1 MYHYIG
7 CREFPI
13 GFHYDFS
20 HVTRWFLDG
29 FSRLIVDYHFQY
41 SLTSPLTS
49 YLMSSSLVTYILPM
63 LDHTCV
69 KATVTAHLPSI
80 ISAKFHSVLPFWT
93 ITKVTEWQILD
104 MGIYVWVNYHFRLKA
119 SSVSNPEIRNHVN
132 YCFCSISHSEFEIM
146 TEDILKENGF

>member
-7 CREFPI
+7 CREFPL
-13 GFHYDFS
+13 GFDYDFS

-29 FSRLIVDYHFQY
+29 FSWLIVHYHFQY

-49 YLMSSSLVTYILPM
+49 YLTSSSQLAYILPM

-69 KATVTAHLPSI
+69 RATVTAHLSSI
-80 ISAKFHSVLPFWT
+80 ISPKFQLVLPFWS

-119 SSVSNPEIRNHVN
+119 ASASNPEIRNHVN
-132 YCFCSISHSEFEIM
+132 YQKPCELLF
-146 TEDILKENGF
+146 L

>member
-7 CREFPI
+7 CREFPL
-13 GFHYDFS
+13 GFDYDFS

-29 FSRLIVDYHFQY
+29 FSWLIVHYHFQY

-49 YLMSSSLVTYILPM
+49 YLTSSSQVAYILPM

-69 KATVTAHLPSI
+69 RAPVTAHLPSI
-80 ISAKFHSVLPFWT
+80 ISQKFHSVLPFWT

-132 YCFCSISHSEFEIM
+132 YQKPCKLLF
-146 TEDILKENGF
+146 L